1 MKLAVGEK
9 GHAVLP
15 GGTGEDVPD
24 AQLVRRCLEG
34 DERAWVSLIE
44 RYKRLIYSIPFKY
57 GATAEDAADI
67 FQAVCV
73 DLVAELPKLRKP
85 DALRAWLASVTR
97 HRSLRWKTRT
107 HRERTWD
114 SAESVTE
121 TLVTDEPDA
130 PHVMEAVQRE
140 QGVRD
145 AIDRLPARCRE
156 MVHLLF
162 YANPPLPYA
171 EVAKRLGLATGSI
184 GFIRGRCLKKL
195 EAALRAQGL

>member
-1 MKLAVGEK
+1 MKLAATESGQ
-9 GHAVLP
+9 AVSP
-15 GGTGEDVPD
+15 AGTSEDVTD
-24 AQLVRRCLEG
+24 AQLVRRCLDG
-34 DERAWVSLIE
+34 DESAWASLIE
-44 RYKRLIYSIPFKY
+44 RYKRLIYSIPYKY
-57 GATAEDAADI
+57 GATAEDAGDI

-73 DLVAELPKLRKP
+73 DLVTELPKLRKP
-85 DALRAWLASVTR
+85 DALRAWLTSVTR

-114 SAESVTE
+114 TAESVTD
-121 TLVTDEPDA
+121 TLVTAEPDA
-130 PHVMEAVQRE
+130 PHLMEAVQRE

-145 AIDRLPARCRE
+145 AIDQLPGRCRE
-156 MVHLLF
+156 MVRLLF
-162 YANPPLPYA
+162 YTNPPLPYA